1 MCERGVWCYPLSTL
15 PLRPRPYMLW
25 ISLPTTQSVHWRP
38 VNVWQRCVRGGDQVH
53 RRRDP
58 VLDEDRLHGLAPPA
72 ARAGGCAYA
81 LQRRVHES
89 ALGRAAGRAKGV
101 SVAMTQLP
109 VQACG
114 ALPDGDWRKN
124 ITVYATYFSYPTIY
138 ARASACGLPAS
149 TVTLTIPAP
158 NTCDG
163 AITRLMNLSM

>member
-1 MCERGVWCYPLSTL
+1 
-15 PLRPRPYMLW
+15 
-25 ISLPTTQSVHWRP
+25 
-38 VNVWQRCVRGGDQVH
+38 VRGGDQLD
-53 RRRDP
+53 RRCGP

-72 ARAGGCAYA
+72 AHAGGCVLTLKA
-81 LQRRVHES
+81 RVHES

-138 ARASACGLPAS
+138 ARATACGLPAS
-149 TVTLTIPAP
+149 TVTLAP
-158 NTCDG
+158 IMGYLDS
-163 AITRLMNLSM
+163 RFSVSVREFR